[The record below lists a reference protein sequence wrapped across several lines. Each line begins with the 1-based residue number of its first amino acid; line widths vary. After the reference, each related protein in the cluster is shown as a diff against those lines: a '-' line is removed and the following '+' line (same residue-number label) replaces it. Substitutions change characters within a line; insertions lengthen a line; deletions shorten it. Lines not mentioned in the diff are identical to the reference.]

1 MTKTTFD
8 DDKEN
13 DDDDDGKA
21 HPRPE
26 PNKAM
31 RRQNHTEGGGGGG
44 GGGYFSSFQSS
55 RWVKDGRSKVSF
67 SLMRRLL
74 EWCVKMST
82 RSFERLCVVD
92 VESGTTRD
100 DDDESCSTA
109 ERRDETTM
117 KGILLLLFSLALI
130 MRVVVVVVVLRLVKS
145 EAVVLCVSRHE
156 THESLPLLT
165 RSHDVSS
172 FYALRFPVDEFRVHV
187 HLMRYSN
194 NNKGNSSIR
203 EEREI
208 VLSVFDDDD

>member
-1 MTKTTFD
+1 M
-8 DDKEN
+8 
-13 DDDDDGKA
+13 
-21 HPRPE
+21 
-26 PNKAM
+26 
-31 RRQNHTEGGGGGG
+31 
-44 GGGYFSSFQSS
+44 
-55 RWVKDGRSKVSF
+55 
-67 SLMRRLL
+67 

-194 NNKGNSSIR
+194 NNNKGNSSIR

>member
-1 MTKTTFD
+1 MMMTTVIKHTLDPNRTKPCDDKTTQKEEEEEEEEEAIFRRFNRRVGSTKTVGQRCLFL
-8 DDKEN
+8 K
-13 DDDDDGKA
+13 
-21 HPRPE
+21 
-26 PNKAM
+26 
-31 RRQNHTEGGGGGG
+31 
-44 GGGYFSSFQSS
+44 
-55 RWVKDGRSKVSF
+55 
-67 SLMRRLL
+67 RRLL

-130 MRVVVVVVVLRLVKS
+130 MRVVVVVVVVLRLVKS

>member
-1 MTKTTFD
+1 M
-8 DDKEN
+8 
-13 DDDDDGKA
+13 
-21 HPRPE
+21 
-26 PNKAM
+26 
-31 RRQNHTEGGGGGG
+31 
-44 GGGYFSSFQSS
+44 
-55 RWVKDGRSKVSF
+55 
-67 SLMRRLL
+67 

-130 MRVVVVVVVLRLVKS
+130 MRVVVVVVVVLRLVKS

-194 NNKGNSSIR
+194 NNNKGNSSIR

>member
-1 MTKTTFD
+1 
-8 DDKEN
+8 
-13 DDDDDGKA
+13 
-21 HPRPE
+21 
-26 PNKAM
+26 
-31 RRQNHTEGGGGGG
+31 
-44 GGGYFSSFQSS
+44 
-55 RWVKDGRSKVSF
+55 
-67 SLMRRLL
+67 
-74 EWCVKMST
+74 MST

-130 MRVVVVVVVLRLVKS
+130 MRVVVVVVVVVLRLVKS

-194 NNKGNSSIR
+194 NKGNSSIR